1 MNEKLESALSAI
13 DVSTLSYQEWINI
26 GFALKAEG
34 LSVSVWDEWSR
45 NDPRYHAGECEQKW
59 KTFNG
64 SDTPVTGGTIIQMAK
79 DRGWSYCPSD
89 EPLDWNAT
97 LGGGDTG
104 VIVRPS
110 VQDFRKALEALFKG
124 DECVG
129 YTVESFQDK
138 DGKWKP
144 YGGIYNR
151 TCSELLASLD
161 HYPDDL
167 GATIGD
173 WKPDGGAWLR
183 INPLDGMGIGNA
195 NVTAYRYAL
204 VESDTMPLEEQKRIL
219 LQYELPIATLTYSAG
234 KSVHAVVKIN
244 AETLGQYKERV
255 AFLYSFLEG
264 KGFQIDGQNSNPS
277 RLTRLPG
284 ATRSGKQQKLIGTN
298 IGTKDWDDWQRALAA
313 NADDLPPIVSYS
325 DYDND
330 SLEPP
335 EALID
340 GVLMP
345 GQKMIISGPSKAG
358 KSILMMELCVAITE
372 GVKWI
377 GFNVQQGK
385 VLYINLEIAARSC
398 IRRIRKIYKAYGIA
412 HPHGDNFKI
421 WNLRGHAT
429 PLDKLV
435 PKIIKQIK
443 GQNYAAVILDPI
455 YKLTMG
461 GDENSATDMGLFC
474 NQFDRI
480 CSETGAAVIYCHHH
494 SKGAAGS
501 KKVMDRASGSGVF
514 ARDPDA
520 ILDLSELEITDDI
533 RNFVKDGHATA
544 WRLECSLREF
554 APFKPINLW
563 FEFPIHRVDNGT
575 LENAN
580 VEGSWQAN
588 LSKSPKRVPISA
600 KRADF
605 EKAFNI
611 CFYDGGV
618 GLTDIAEYMDVNE
631 RTIRRYISEFS
642 DEYELHKGTI
652 TRIAKETG
660 NENES

>member
-1 MNEKLESALSAI
+1 MNDELTNALRAI
-13 DVSTLSYQEWINI
+13 DVSTLSYQEWINV
-26 GFALKAEG
+26 GFALKTEG
-34 LSVSVWDEWSR
+34 LPCSVWDEWSR
-45 NDPRYHAGECEQKW
+45 NDTRYHTGECLRKW
-59 KTFNG
+59 ETFNG
-64 SDTPVTGGTIIQMAK
+64 SDTPVTVATIYQMAK
-79 DRGWSYCPSD
+79 DRGYSAVS
-89 EPLDWNAT
+89 EPIDWNGT
-97 LGGGDTG
+97 IGVEGTG
-104 VIVRPS
+104 RTICPNVT
-110 VQDFRKALEALFKG
+110 DFRKALNVLFKG
-124 DECVG
+124 DEYVG
-129 YTVESFQDK
+129 YTVESFKDE

-144 YGGIYNR
+144 YGGVFSR
-151 TCSELLASLD
+151 TASELLASLD
-161 HYPDDL
+161 RYPNDL

-173 WKPDGGAWLR
+173 WKEEGGAWLR
-183 INPLDGMGIGNA
+183 INALDGTGSGNA
-195 NVTAYRYAL
+195 NVTSYRYAL
-204 VESDTMPLEEQKRIL
+204 VESDTTPLDDQKRIL

-234 KSVHAVVKIN
+234 KSLHAIVRID
-244 AETLGQYKERV
+244 ASSLGEYKERV

-264 KGFQIDGQNSNPS
+264 KGFAIDGQNSNPS
-277 RLTRLPG
+277 RLSRLPG
-284 ATRSGKQQKLIGTN
+284 ATRNGRVQKLIGVN
-298 IGTKDWDDWQRALAA
+298 IGTKSWDDWQKALAA
-313 NADDLPPIVSYS
+313 NTDDLPPIVSYS
-325 DYDND
+325 DYDSD
-330 SLEPP
+330 SLELP

-358 KSILMMELCVAITE
+358 KSILMMELGAAITE
-372 GVKWI
+372 GTEWI
-377 GFNVQQGK
+377 GFKVQQGK
-385 VLYINLEIAARSC
+385 VLYVNLEIAERSC
-398 IRRIRKIYKAYGIA
+398 VRRIRKIFKAHGIA
-412 HPHGDNFKI
+412 HPHGDDFKI

-533 RNFVKDGHATA
+533 RNFIMDGHATA
-544 WRLECSLREF
+544 WRLEGSLREF
-554 APFKPINLW
+554 APFKPRNLW

-575 LENAN
+575 LEKAN
-580 VEGSWQAN
+580 VEGSRQAN
-588 LSKSPKRVPISA
+588 LSKSPKRVPISS

-605 EKAFNI
+605 ERAFDI

-618 GLTDIAEYMDVNE
+618 GLSDIAEYMDVNE
-631 RTIRRYISEFS
+631 RTIRRYVSEFS
-642 DEYELHKGTI
+642 DEYELNKGTI
-652 TRIAKETG
+652 TRITREKTEK
-660 NENES
+660 